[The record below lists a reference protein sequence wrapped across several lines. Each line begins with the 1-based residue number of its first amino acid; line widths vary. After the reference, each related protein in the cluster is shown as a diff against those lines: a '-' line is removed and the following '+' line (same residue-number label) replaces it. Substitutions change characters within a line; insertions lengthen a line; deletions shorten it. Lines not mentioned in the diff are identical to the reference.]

1 MHSSLDAMS
10 QYYSEDN
17 RVLIIENFD
26 EINQPFSCEQWGL
39 FADENLPIIFTDNT
53 PSNDFFLWD
62 MFTLDCSS
70 GTIVIDHNMK
80 IRYVLD
86 YFPENDLYNTIIPEL
101 LFQLEDS
108 RSDINGDGLINIL
121 DIISLA
127 NIILFDNLNTLGDIN
142 QDGEVNLLDIMT
154 IISII
159 LES

>member
-1 MHSSLDAMS
+1 MVNE
-10 QYYSEDN
+10 YSDDN
-17 RVLIIENFD
+17 RILIVENFD
-26 EINQPFSCEQWGL
+26 EINQPYSCEQWGL

-53 PSNDFFLWD
+53 PASDFFLWD
-62 MFTLDCSS
+62 MFTLNCSS

-86 YFPENDLYNTIIPEL
+86 YFPENDLYNTIIPDLMVEL
-101 LFQLEDS
+101 ENS
-108 RSDINGDGLINIL
+108 RHDINGDGQINIL

-127 NIILFDNLNTLGDIN
+127 NIILYDNLNELADIN
-142 QDGEVNLLDIMT
+142 QDGEVNLLDIMM

>member
-1 MHSSLDAMS
+1 MVNE
-10 QYYSEDN
+10 YSDDN
-17 RVLIIENFD
+17 RILIVENFD
-26 EINQPFSCEQWGL
+26 EVEQPYTCEAWGA
-39 FADENLPIIFTDNT
+39 FAEENLPMIFTDGT
-53 PSNDFFLWD
+53 PAWDFFLWD
-62 MFTLDCSS
+62 MFTLNCSS

-101 LFQLEDS
+101 MVELENS
-108 RSDINGDGLINIL
+108 RHDINGDGQINIL

-127 NIILFDNLNTLGDIN
+127 NIILYDNLNGLGDVN
-142 QDGEVNLLDIMT
+142 QDGEVNLLDIMM

>member
-1 MHSSLDAMS
+1 MVNE
-10 QYYSEDN
+10 YSDDN
-17 RVLIIENFD
+17 RILIVENFD
-26 EINQPFSCEQWGL
+26 EINQPYSCEQWGL

-53 PSNDFFLWD
+53 PASDFFLWD
-62 MFTLDCSS
+62 MFTLNCSS

-101 LFQLEDS
+101 MVELENS
-108 RSDINGDGLINIL
+108 RHDINGDGQINIL

-127 NIILFDNLNTLGDIN
+127 NIILYDNLNELGDIN
-142 QDGEVNLLDIMT
+142 QDGEVNLLDIMM

-159 LES
+159 LEG